1 MSAAKS
7 KKPPKSV
14 SALRVDMRRKNQP
27 LRECVSDAMEEYFSV
42 LDGHDCSGL
51 FEMVMREVEV
61 PLLRSVLEH
70 QRLALAI
77 EEIDAA
83 GRCNRRGPD
92 AAQGL
97 EALDVAWK
105 P

>member
-14 SALRVDMRRKNQP
+14 SALRVDLRRRNMP
-27 LRECVSDAMEEYFSV
+27 LRDCVSDAMEEYFSV
-42 LDGHDCSGL
+42 LDGHSCSGL

-70 QRLALAI
+70 TDGNQTRAS
-77 EEIDAA
+77 EIL
-83 GRCNRRGPD
+83 GLNRSTLRKK
-92 AAQGL
+92 L
-97 EALDVAWK
+97 RRHKLL
-105 P
+105 

>member
-7 KKPPKSV
+7 KKPPRSV

-27 LRECVSDAMEEYFSV
+27 LRECVSDAIEEYFSV

-61 PLLRSVLEH
+61 PLLRSVLDYTEGN
-70 QRLALAI
+70 QTRASEILGINRSTLRKKLRLHKL
-77 EEIDAA
+77 
-83 GRCNRRGPD
+83 
-92 AAQGL
+92 L
-97 EALDVAWK
+97 
-105 P
+105 